1 MGKTINHRKYYQDSF
16 DEEYDVW
23 DTDRE
28 GNRRKRKEKRIDRA
42 LRTKNIQELV
52 ELDEEL
58 D

>member
-42 LRTKNIQELV
+42 LRTKNIEELV
-52 ELDEEL
+52 NLDEEL

>member
-1 MGKTINHRKYYQDSF
+1 MGKTINNRKYFQDL
-16 DEEYDVW
+16 DEDYDVW

-28 GNRRKRKEKRIDRA
+28 SNRRKRKEKRIDRA

-52 ELDEEL
+52 DLDEEL

>member
-23 DTDRE
+23 ETDRE
-28 GNRRKRKEKRIDRA
+28 GNRRKHKEKRIDRA
-42 LRTKNIQELV
+42 LRTKNIEELV
-52 ELDEEL
+52 NLDEEL

>member
-1 MGKTINHRKYYQDSF
+1 MGKTINHRKYHQDSF
-16 DEEYDVW
+16 DEDYDVW

-42 LRTKNIQELV
+42 LRTKNIEELV
-52 ELDEEL
+52 NLDEEL

>member
-23 DTDRE
+23 ETDRE

-42 LRTKNIQELV
+42 LRTKNIEELV
-52 ELDEEL
+52 NLDEEL

>member
-1 MGKTINHRKYYQDSF
+1 MGKTINNRRYFQDL
-16 DEEYDVW
+16 EEDYDVW

-52 ELDEEL
+52 DLDEEL

>member
-1 MGKTINHRKYYQDSF
+1 MGKTINHKKHYPDSF

-42 LRTKNIQELV
+42 LRTKNIEELV
-52 ELDEEL
+52 NLDEEL

>member
-1 MGKTINHRKYYQDSF
+1 MGKTINNRRYFQDL
-16 DEEYDVW
+16 EEDYDVW

-28 GNRRKRKEKRIDRA
+28 SNRRKRKEKRIDRA

-52 ELDEEL
+52 DLDEEL

>member
-1 MGKTINHRKYYQDSF
+1 MGKTVNHRKYYQDSF

-28 GNRRKRKEKRIDRA
+28 GNRRKRREKRIDRA
-42 LRTKNIQELV
+42 LRTKNIEELV
-52 ELDEEL
+52 NLDEEL

>member
-1 MGKTINHRKYYQDSF
+1 MGKTINQKRYYQDSF

-28 GNRRKRKEKRIDRA
+28 SNRRRRKEKRIERA
-42 LRTKNIQELV
+42 LRTKNIEELV
-52 ELDEEL
+52 NLDEEL

>member
-1 MGKTINHRKYYQDSF
+1 MGKTLNHRKYYQDF
-16 DEEYDVW
+16 EEEYDMW

-42 LRTKNIQELV
+42 LRTKNIEELV
-52 ELDEEL
+52 NLDEEL

>member
-28 GNRRKRKEKRIDRA
+28 GNRRRRREKRIDRA
-42 LRTKNIQELV
+42 LRTKNIEELV
-52 ELDEEL
+52 NLDEEL

>member
-1 MGKTINHRKYYQDSF
+1 MGKTINHRKYYLDSF

>member
-1 MGKTINHRKYYQDSF
+1 MGKTINHRKYYHDSF

-42 LRTKNIQELV
+42 LRTKNIEELV
-52 ELDEEL
+52 NLDEEL